1 MKLALASRLAVPGLA
16 LALTLALALALI
28 PGPAPT
34 AARAQSPEADRETDP
49 LVLAKLAQW
58 QDWKFGLMMHWG
70 PYSQWGVV
78 ESWSICSEDEPWC
91 RRSLPDYVEYKRR
104 YEALP
109 KTFNPK
115 KFDPAAWAAAAK
127 AAGMRY
133 VVMTTKHHD
142 GFSMFDT
149 KQTDYRITGP
159 GVPFSADPRA
169 DVFRAVL
176 DAFRARGFGAGAYFS
191 KPDWHHPD
199 FWAPEWATP
208 DRNVNYSIDKY
219 PERWQRFRDFTY
231 RQIEELVSGYGPL
244 DILWLDGGW
253 VRPAPLIE
261 IAPGYF
267 VKNPKNMDID
277 MPRIAAMA
285 RRRQPGLLIVDR
297 TVTGRYENYRTPE
310 QEVPAKPLPY
320 AWETC
325 MTMGASWS
333 YVPND
338 SYKSPHRLVHLLV
351 DIVSKGG
358 NFLLN
363 IGPSPEGKFAPEALD
378 RLRAIGEW
386 LDVNGRAIYGT
397 RPIAPYK
404 EAKTCYTALP
414 DGTVHAIYL
423 ADEDEA
429 APPAKIML
437 TSLAPAPGTA
447 VRMLGVREPVRW
459 EKVGKG
465 ALLTVP
471 AGAVAKPPCRYAWAF
486 EFRPAGAG
494 KSGA

>member
-1 MKLALASRLAVPGLA
+1 MNRKLVLVLFAALTGSLLLAAGLPASRGVQA
-16 LALTLALALALI
+16 
-28 PGPAPT
+28 
-34 AARAQSPEADRETDP
+34 EDRETDP
-49 LVLAKLAQW
+49 LVLQKLERW

-91 RRSLPDYVEYKRR
+91 RRSMPDYVEYKKA

-109 KTFNPK
+109 RTFNPV
-115 KFDPAAWAAAAK
+115 KFDPAKWAAAAK

-149 KQTDYRITGP
+149 KQTDYRITSP
-159 GVPFSADPRA
+159 DVPFHTHPKADA
-169 DVFRAVL
+169 FRAVL
-176 DAFRARGFGAGAYFS
+176 DAFRAQGFGTGAYFS

-208 DRNVNYSIDKY
+208 DRNVNYSIDRY
-219 PERWQRFRDFTY
+219 PERWRRFRDFTF
-231 RQIEELVSGYGPL
+231 RQIEEIASGYGPL

-253 VRPAPLIE
+253 VRPAPMVE
-261 IAPGYF
+261 IAPGHF
-267 VKNPKNMDID
+267 VKNSKNMDID
-277 MPRIAAMA
+277 MPKIAAMA
-285 RRRQPGLLIVDR
+285 RRHQPGLLVVDR

-310 QEVPAKPLPY
+310 QEIPEKPLPY

-325 MTMGASWS
+325 MTMGGSWS
-333 YVPND
+333 YNPDD
-338 SYKSPHRLVHLLV
+338 SYKTTHRLVHLLV

-363 IGPSPEGKFAPEALD
+363 IGPSPEGEFAPDALD
-378 RLRAIGEW
+378 RLRGIGEW
-386 LDVNGRAIYGT
+386 MKVNAEAIYGT
-397 RPIAPYK
+397 RPVAPFK
-404 EAKTCYTALP
+404 EAKTCFTSLP
-414 DGTVHAIYL
+414 DGTVYAIYL
-423 ADEDEA
+423 ADEDET
-429 APPAKIML
+429 APPSKLML
-437 TSLAPAPGTA
+437 TSIVPEKGSD

-465 ALLTVP
+465 ALLTLP
-471 AGAVAKPPCRYAWAF
+471 RSALEKPPCRDAWVIKIKAARAAK
-486 EFRPAGAG
+486 ETG
-494 KSGA
+494 S